1 MEYRINYRIAAGLI
15 FMLKIVCVLIVA
27 FTVGACA
34 SYQPQVENRQLRYYF
49 VQPGDNFYSIAF
61 ALEITPQQLQRANPW
76 LEPFNIAPGMR
87 LSLPRHP
94 YDNNYAQANKIYPDD
109 QSDDIDRVIVQDR
122 HTDYIWPVSRIDV
135 SSEYGYRRGNLHA
148 GIDLRAPRGTKIYAS
163 AAGRVI
169 FSGRKRGYGN
179 IIEIDHGGGVETA
192 YAHNSRNIVKK
203 GQPVK
208 QGQVIATVGR
218 SGNATGYHVH
228 FEFRRHGKA
237 VNPVRHVQAAL

>member
-1 MEYRINYRIAAGLI
+1 
-15 FMLKIVCVLIVA
+15 MLKIVCVLIAA
-27 FTVGACA
+27 FALSSCA
-34 SYQPQVENRQLRYYF
+34 QYHPRVESSQQRYYF

-76 LEPFNIAPGMR
+76 LEPLNIAPGMR
-87 LSLPRHP
+87 LSLPHYP
-94 YDNNYAQANKIYPDD
+94 YDGNYAQANKIYPDD
-109 QSDDIDRVIVQDR
+109 QPHDIDRAVVQDR
-122 HTDYIWPVSRIDV
+122 HTDFIWPVSRIDV
-135 SSEYGYRRGNLHA
+135 SSDYGYRRGNLHA

-179 IIEIDHGGGVETA
+179 LIVIDHGGGTETA
-192 YAHNSRNIVKK
+192 YAHNSRNIAKK

-208 QGQVIATVGR
+208 QGQVVATVGR

-237 VNPVRHVQAAL
+237 VNPIRHVQAAL